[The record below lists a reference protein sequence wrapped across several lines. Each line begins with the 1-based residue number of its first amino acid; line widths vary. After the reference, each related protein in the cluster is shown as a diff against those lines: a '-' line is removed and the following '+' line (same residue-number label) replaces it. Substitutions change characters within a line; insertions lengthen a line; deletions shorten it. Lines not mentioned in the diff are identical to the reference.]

1 MYIFN
6 REYLFIC
13 LYFSERF
20 DYFCAMKKKKSKVN
34 DSLRI
39 YFNIQSGIWQ
49 FSGHMFLST
58 CACIVCINVNCR
70 MIMFLFFFFTD
81 SLYFFL
87 FFFFFGLFQMQKF
100 LFFIICFL
108 WDTPFSMQTTTDV
121 IKLLWELYFSLGL
134 SRFCRLPASSTY
146 APIRSLWYMYAK
158 DDFFLSCWRRRIFI
172 KIFFFFFIYIYFS
185 HFYPA

>member
-70 MIMFLFFFFTD
+70 MIMFLFFFFYR
-81 SLYFFL
+81 LVVL
-87 FFFFFGLFQMQKF
+87 FF
-100 LFFIICFL
+100 
-108 WDTPFSMQTTTDV
+108 
-121 IKLLWELYFSLGL
+121 
-134 SRFCRLPASSTY
+134 
-146 APIRSLWYMYAK
+146 
-158 DDFFLSCWRRRIFI
+158 
-172 KIFFFFFIYIYFS
+172 IFFFFWFISDAKVFIFYYLFSLRHSLLNANYNGRHQVTLGALFFPWTLTILSSPSVINVCSHQIVVIYVRKG
-185 HFYPA
+185 